1 MPSRHYKWQTRW
13 RIDVPARTC
22 THDPTGLIV
31 RMDRP
36 PALLNR
42 SDVLS
47 SLLPVHGGH
56 NGPRML
62 TRLTREALTL
72 WAEPTGNLPMPDE
85 LDDLA
90 EAVTEINRV

>member
-42 SDVLS
+42 SDVLAA
-47 SLLPVHGGH
+47 LLPVHGGH
-56 NGPRML
+56 NAPRML
-62 TRLTREALTL
+62 TRLTWEALTL
-72 WAEPTGNLPMPDE
+72 WAERTGQMHEPGE

-90 EAVTEINRV
+90 EAATGVNRV